1 MVVAKVQLGPDG
13 DRQVPVIHGGFRGL
27 VAGRG
32 LFLSGMGVWCCV
44 GGPGGSSGFF
54 VDDRCIGVDL
64 DLSFGLDLAF
74 HRDFSFNRDVTAGAD
89 VTQPTPEFPVI
100 RTGGVDGLLVSF
112 GDRLS
117 EPANR
122 AALAFRAAVEG
133 EGWEGVEE
141 TSSTLVS
148 CFVRFDPLRLP
159 HEVLRA
165 KVDRLLKGR
174 SWFDAVL
181 PGGRRFWRIPTVYG
195 TDLAPQL
202 SQAAAAAGMRE
213 DAAVA
218 SLSGAR
224 VRVQALGFAPG
235 QPYLGELPQ
244 AWDIPR
250 QSQLSKPVAQGA
262 LVVAIR
268 QLVLFG
274 VSAPTGWQHVG
285 QRAITLFQPGADEPV
300 LLRPGDEVQ
309 FIATDAASL
318 ENMRR
323 DPNGGATFERI
334 T

>member
-1 MVVAKVQLGPDG
+1 MT
-13 DRQVPVIHGGFRGL
+13 H
-27 VAGRG
+27 
-32 LFLSGMGVWCCV
+32 
-44 GGPGGSSGFF
+44 
-54 VDDRCIGVDL
+54 
-64 DLSFGLDLAF
+64 LA
-74 HRDFSFNRDVTAGAD
+74 
-89 VTQPTPEFPVI
+89 PEFPVI
-100 RTGGVDGLLVSF
+100 RTGGVDGLLVTF

-122 AALAFRAAVEG
+122 AALAFRAAVEA
-133 EGWEGVEE
+133 EGWDGVEE

-148 CFVRFDPLRLP
+148 CFVRFDPLHLP
-159 HEVLRA
+159 HDVLQA
-165 KVDRLLKGR
+165 KVDTLLKR
-174 SWFDAVL
+174 RNWFDAVL
-181 PGGRRFWRIPTVYG
+181 PEGRRFWRIPTVYG

-202 SQAAAAAGMRE
+202 AQAAEAAGMSE
-213 DAAVA
+213 AEAMT

-250 QSQLSKPVAQGA
+250 QSQLTERVPQGA

-268 QLVLFG
+268 QFVLFG

-285 QRAITLFQPGADEPV
+285 QTAINLFQPEADEPI

-318 ENMRR
+318 DNMRS
-323 DPNGGATFERI
+323 DPNGGATYEMI
-334 T
+334 K